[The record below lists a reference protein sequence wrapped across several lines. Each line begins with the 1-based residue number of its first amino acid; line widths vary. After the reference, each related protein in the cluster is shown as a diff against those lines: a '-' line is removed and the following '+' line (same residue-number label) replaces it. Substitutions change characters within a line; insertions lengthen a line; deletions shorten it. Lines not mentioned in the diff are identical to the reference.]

1 MNNNNNNNSNGL
13 NKYFKFIFTKA
24 RFFILWMLSNLAKYS
39 VIVWFF
45 PRLRSVIWKI
55 IGVKMGS
62 KVDIGWDV
70 FLDVHYAKYLTIE
83 DDVWITNKAIIFCH
97 RRNIDNYYIGNRYK
111 NEPMEPRPVLIKKGA
126 AIGTA
131 AMIMP
136 GVTIGEGA
144 IVGGGAVVT
153 KDVPAWTVVAGVPA
167 KVIKVLEQSP
177 EY

>member
-1 MNNNNNNNSNGL
+1 MI
-13 NKYFKFIFTKA
+13 KYSKVILTKV
-24 RFFILWMLSNLAKYS
+24 RYFLLWMLSNIAKYS

-55 IGVKMGS
+55 IGVKMGP

-136 GVTIGEGA
+136 GVTI
-144 IVGGGAVVT
+144 
-153 KDVPAWTVVAGVPA
+153 
-167 KVIKVLEQSP
+167 
-177 EY
+177 